1 MEIGVTLFIVAVLVV
16 IIWVTI
22 ELKRLRH
29 KVFAIVLIGL
39 ILFSYISAT
48 VIFRGQ
54 NIDFKTVPGV
64 IKASKLYFYW
74 LVSIVGNFKSITTN
88 AIKMDWGTNNKTI
101 ETSEIKWL
109 PK

>member
-1 MEIGVTLFIVAVLVV
+1 MEIGVTLFVVAILVV
-16 IIWVTI
+16 VIWVTI
-22 ELKRLRH
+22 ELKRLKH
-29 KVFAIVLIGL
+29 KVVAIILIGL

-54 NIDFKTVPGV
+54 DIDFKTVPGV
-64 IKASKLYFYW
+64 MKASKLYFYW
-74 LVSIVGNFKSITTN
+74 LISVGGNFKSITTN

-101 ETSEIKWL
+101 DTSEIKWL